1 MAKNKIHTNI
11 HCDEK
16 VKQKYEENFLKQKLK
31 NPGLKQKDIFLA
43 FVQKFNQA
51 PEETLQFINL
61 KTETK

>member
-11 HCDEK
+11 HCEES

-43 FVQKFNQA
+43 FVQKFNED
-51 PEETLQFINL
+51 PEKTLQFINL
-61 KTETK
+61 KNKSK